1 MQRKLSRAKVLSAM
15 LAVGGVA
22 LIGDGLGGCAS
33 MGFQAASGA
42 VDFCFL
48 FDCTDGI
55 FGGLIDPCSPIF
67 GRPSNLGFTPQNPE
81 KEPGVSNTLF
91 SDCPDDANN
100 P

>member
-15 LAVGGVA
+15 LAVGGIA

-55 FGGLIDPCSPIF
+55 FGGLVDPCSPIF
-67 GRPSNLGFTPQNPE
+67 GRPGNPGFSNQDPI
-81 KEPGVSNTLF
+81 KEPGARTPLFLDCLNTTT
-91 SDCPDDANN
+91 N